1 MTNNTLIFGDS
12 YSTFK
17 GHIPDGYASWY
28 SEKADPERTDVTSVC
43 ETWWYQ
49 VMQKANL
56 TLVHNNSWSGSP
68 ICYTGYNNSDC
79 SESSSFIY
87 RLRELIENGFFNKNR
102 IDTVFVFGGTNDYF
116 WSDKPIAGEDDTAFA
131 HAVETIGK
139 WVCEKRKGKITLFVT
154 PYPHNGIGNYEGGAF
169 WKDSNQHDTSDVN
182 FNGQVLSDYVA
193 VIEAACQKLGL
204 PCLNLHKNFDFDWQ
218 KHTSDGCHPN
228 EAGHRLLA
236 DVIVAELKKLFAQA

>member
-1 MTNNTLIFGDS
+1 MKTIAFLGDS
-12 YSTFK
+12 ITM
-17 GHIPDGYASWY
+17 GYAL
-28 SEKADPERTDVTSVC
+28 ADKSKRYATLVA
-43 ETWWYQ
+43 
-49 VMQKANL
+49 ANL
-56 TLVHNNSWSGSP
+56 GLEEENYGMCGTLVAKAGLNSEDGLDFV
-68 ICYTGYNNSDC
+68 T
-79 SESSSFIY
+79 
-87 RLRELIENGFFNKNR
+87 RLPLIESA
-102 IDTVFVFGGTNDYF
+102 DVAVVFGGTNDYF

-139 WVCEKRKGKITLFVT
+139 WVCEKRQGKVTLFVT
-154 PYPHNGIGNYEGGAF
+154 PYPHNGIGNYKGGAF

>member
-1 MTNNTLIFGDS
+1 MKTIAFLGDS
-12 YSTFK
+12 ITM
-17 GHIPDGYASWY
+17 GYAL
-28 SEKADPERTDVTSVC
+28 ADKSKR
-43 ETWWYQ
+43 Y
-49 VMQKANL
+49 A
-56 TLVHNNSWSGSP
+56 TLVAADLGLEEENYGICGTLVAKAGLNSEDGLDFV
-68 ICYTGYNNSDC
+68 T
-79 SESSSFIY
+79 
-87 RLRELIENGFFNKNR
+87 RLPLIESA
-102 IDTVFVFGGTNDYF
+102 DVAVVFGGTNDYF

-193 VIEAACQKLGL
+193 EIEAACQKLGL

-218 KHTSDGCHPN
+218 KHTSDGCHP
-228 EAGHRLLA
+228 
-236 DVIVAELKKLFAQA
+236 